1 MKRLVIFLAGLF
13 AMALLSAQERKMDL
27 SGFLLR
33 DANGKQHEMSV
44 LLKSHK
50 LSLLV
55 FWKLDDGK
63 SCTLLNELY
72 EAATETLQGIDFQ
85 LITIAE
91 TSASMAQLEQNYVL
105 ANAPEAFCL
114 SDVNG
119 DLRRHLAITELPY
132 TLLFDSNSR
141 LICSQ
146 RGYCVDASDQL
157 CDKVRS
163 CLIKMDQAIIKP

>member
-1 MKRLVIFLAGLF
+1 MKHLVTLLLGFFAAGFL
-13 AMALLSAQERKMDL
+13 MSQEREMDL
-27 SGFLLR
+27 SGYYLR

-63 SCTLLNELY
+63 SCTMLNELY
-72 EAATETLQGIDFQ
+72 EAATETLHGMDFQ
-85 LITIAE
+85 LLTIAE
-91 TSASMAQLEQNYVL
+91 TSASLAQLEQNYVH
-105 ANAPEAFCL
+105 ANAPDAFCF

-119 DLRRHLAITELPY
+119 DFRRYLAITELPY
-132 TLLFDSNSR
+132 TILFDSNSR

-163 CLIKMDQAIIKP
+163 CLLKMDQASIKP